1 MTKIQL
7 KPIPP
12 LYSFINNINS
22 ITYIN
27 MFGDP
32 SPLIEAIAAAR
43 RGDAL
48 KALEKQKREDEKIKR
63 EILKA
68 QGKI

>member
-1 MTKIQL
+1 
-7 KPIPP
+7 
-12 LYSFINNINS
+12 
-22 ITYIN
+22 

-32 SPLIEAIAAAR
+32 SPEVIEAIAAAR
-43 RGDAL
+43 RGYAL